1 MQINDLEEF
10 NCLMRHGQKEESPGW
25 YWTDGNDVEN
35 TGVWTHAYDNSDVT
49 FFGHRIGCGCG
60 TTACPHGGDAFL
72 LQIGGD
78 KHSRGNYCDYDSN
91 NSVRKFVCEAI
102 I

>member
-1 MQINDLEEF
+1 
-10 NCLMRHGQKEESPGW
+10 MRHGQTEESHGW

-49 FFGHRIGCGCG
+49 FFGRRISCCGDRL
-60 TTACPHGGDAFL
+60 CPGKGDAL
-72 LQIGGD
+72 MVQIGGD
-78 KHSRGNYCDYDSN
+78 KGARGNYCDYDSN
-91 NSVRKFVCEAI
+91 APSEMKFICEAI